1 MGLFNSCGEPPS
13 PDDSLPTKVMP
24 KVTTQAKGATRD
36 RMAPFG
42 V

>member
-13 PDDSLPTKVMP
+13 PDDSLTT